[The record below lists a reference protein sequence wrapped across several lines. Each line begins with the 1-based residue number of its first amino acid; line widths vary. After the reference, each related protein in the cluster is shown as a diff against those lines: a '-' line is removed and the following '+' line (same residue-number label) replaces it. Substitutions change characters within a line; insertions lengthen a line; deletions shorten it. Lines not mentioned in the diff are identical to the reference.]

1 MMEKNHFGAFSMQ
14 KKETTAAKKK
24 TTKKCE
30 TTINSQFLNA
40 NHTRNLNT
48 LETVNS
54 WMQNTLESKTDVSN
68 SVYLSNQ
75 INGTLQTGRDR

>member
-1 MMEKNHFGAFSMQ
+1 MVYEASQVVQKHFMMVQKFPEGAGLLHMMEKNHFGVFSMQ

-54 WMQNTLESKTDVSN
+54 
-68 SVYLSNQ
+68 
-75 INGTLQTGRDR
+75 